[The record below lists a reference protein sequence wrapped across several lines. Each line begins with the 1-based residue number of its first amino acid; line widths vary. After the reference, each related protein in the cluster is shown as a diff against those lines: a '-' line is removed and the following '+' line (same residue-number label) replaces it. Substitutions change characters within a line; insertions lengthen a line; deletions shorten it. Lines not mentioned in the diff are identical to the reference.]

1 MTEAIEN
8 KGENKGGNK
17 EEQQYLD
24 LIRTILET
32 GSLETGGRNGTVQS
46 IFGSTMRFSLEN
58 GRVPILTSK
67 KTAWKTC
74 LKELLWFISGSTDN
88 QKMIDQGVHIWNG
101 NGSRE
106 FLDSRG
112 LSHLKENDLGPVY
125 GHQWRHFNA
134 TYTDK
139 DTDYTGKGVDQLQK
153 IIDCLKDPEQR
164 YSRRLVMSAWNPQ
177 QLDEMALPP
186 CHVLIQF
193 NVSHGNKLSCSLYQ
207 RSADVGLGMPFN
219 IASYAFLTHIL
230 AKHCDLEATEFVYM
244 VGNCHIYEEH
254 FDALKGQLQNE
265 LHPFPTI
272 KISST
277 YENINDY
284 KMEDIHVFNYKCN
297 NAISMKMIV

>member
-1 MTEAIEN
+1 MVEAIEN
-8 KGENKGGNK
+8 NKG
-17 EEQQYLD
+17 EQQYLD
-24 LIRTILET
+24 LIRAILET
-32 GSLETGGRNGTVQS
+32 GSLETGGRNGTVKS
-46 IFGSTMRFSLEN
+46 IFGSTMRFSLQN
-58 GRVPILTSK
+58 GKVPILTSK

-88 QKMIDQGVHIWNG
+88 QKLIDKGVHIWTG

-112 LSHLKENDLGPVY
+112 LVHLKENDLGPVY

-139 DTDYTGKGVDQLQK
+139 DTDYTDKGVDQLQK

-186 CHVLIQF
+186 CHVLVQF

-230 AKHCDLEATEFVYM
+230 AKHCDLEAYEFVYM

-265 LHPFPTI
+265 LYPFPTI
-272 KISST
+272 DINT
-277 YENINDY
+277 VYENINDY
-284 KMEDIHVFNYKCN
+284 KIEDFKILNYKCN

>member
-8 KGENKGGNK
+8 NK

-24 LIRTILET
+24 LIRTILQT
-32 GSLETGGRNGTVQS
+32 GSLEEGRNGTVKS
-46 IFGSTMRFSLEN
+46 IFGASMRFSLEN

-88 QKMIDQGVHIWNG
+88 QKLIDKGVHIWNG

-112 LSHLKENDLGPVY
+112 LVHLKENDLGPVY

-139 DTDYTGKGVDQLQK
+139 NTDYTGKGIDQLQK
-153 IIDCLKDPEQR
+153 IIDCLKDLKQR
-164 YSRRLVMSAWNPQ
+164 HSRRLVMSAWNPQ

-186 CHVLIQF
+186 CHIMAQF

-230 AKHCDLEATEFVYM
+230 AKHCDLEAYEFVYM

-254 FDALKGQLQNE
+254 FDALKGQLLMQNE

-272 KISST
+272 EISNT

-284 KMEDIHVFNYKCN
+284 KIEDFKILNYKCN

>member
-8 KGENKGGNK
+8 NK

-32 GSLETGGRNGTVQS
+32 GSLETGGRNGTVKS
-46 IFGSTMRFSLEN
+46 IFGSTMRFSLQN
-58 GRVPILTSK
+58 GQVPILTSK

-88 QKMIDQGVHIWNG
+88 QKLIDKGVHIWTG

-139 DTDYTGKGVDQLQK
+139 DTDYNGKGIDQLQK
-153 IIDCLKDPEQR
+153 IIDCLKDPVQR
-164 YSRRLVMSAWNPQ
+164 
-177 QLDEMALPP
+177 
-186 CHVLIQF
+186 
-193 NVSHGNKLSCSLYQ
+193 
-207 RSADVGLGMPFN
+207 
-219 IASYAFLTHIL
+219 
-230 AKHCDLEATEFVYM
+230 
-244 VGNCHIYEEH
+244 
-254 FDALKGQLQNE
+254 
-265 LHPFPTI
+265 
-272 KISST
+272 
-277 YENINDY
+277 
-284 KMEDIHVFNYKCN
+284 DIRDD
-297 NAISMKMIV
+297 